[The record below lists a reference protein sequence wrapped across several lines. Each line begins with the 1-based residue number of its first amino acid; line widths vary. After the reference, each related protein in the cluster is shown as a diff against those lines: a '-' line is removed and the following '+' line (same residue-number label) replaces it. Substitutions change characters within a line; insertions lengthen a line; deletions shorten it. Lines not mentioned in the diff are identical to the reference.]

1 MNSNSETP
9 KKIRLVTLQQILSDG
24 RIPVS
29 ASTIYRWYR
38 AGKFPK
44 PAKLAGTRR
53 VWDWTEIEEWIER
66 EFNRRDGYHYG
77 ALR

>member
-1 MNSNSETP
+1 MDAHKSPT
-9 KKIRLVTLQQILSDG
+9 LVTLQQLLDEG
-24 RIPVS
+24 NIPVS

-38 AGKFPK
+38 EGKFPK

-53 VWDWTEIEEWIER
+53 VWYRAEIDEWIEG

-77 ALR
+77 DPR